1 MLNIPKKYQ
10 VEENGSKTGVL
21 LDVEI
26 YNKIEKII
34 EQNGLR
40 HLIEEESDKDI
51 IVAESTGIYNK
62 FG

>member
-10 VEENGSKTGVL
+10 VEENGSITAVL
-21 LDVEI
+21 LEIDI

-34 EQNGLR
+34 EQHGLTQ
-40 HLIEEESDKDI
+40 LIEEDLNRDI
-51 IVAESTGIYNK
+51 VFVDSGGVYNK

>member
-10 VEENGSKTGVL
+10 VEENGSKTAVL
-21 LDVEI
+21 LDLEI

-40 HLIEEESDKDI
+40 HLIEEDSNKDI
-51 IVAESTGIYNK
+51 IVDESTGVYNK